1 MSELRPAERSF
12 FSPGTRIDAAIEVEG
27 EIKLQG
33 QISGKVAA
41 TGLLTVGE
49 QADVKANLSAP
60 MIVVQGVVRG
70 EIHARERLEL
80 HRTARVQ
87 GLIRAP
93 RVRIDEGAL
102 FEGECKMA
110 PAEPARTEPT
120 KLDER
125 RPAAPPPASAAAP
138 AATPQPGK
146 TAAQH

>member
-12 FSPGTRIDAAIEVEG
+12 FSPGTRIDAAIDVEG

-33 QISGKVAA
+33 QISGKVSA

-49 QADVKANLSAP
+49 QADVRANLSAP
-60 MIVVQGVVRG
+60 VVVVQGVVRG

-80 HRTARVQ
+80 HRTARVH

-93 RVRIDEGAL
+93 RIRIDDGAL

-110 PAEPARTEPT
+110 SAEPARAEPT

-125 RPAAPPPASAAAP
+125 RAAPVPPPA
-138 AATPQPGK
+138 
-146 TAAQH
+146 AAQR